1 MDLASYFSSLGTGF
15 LVVFSWP
22 TFPLM
27 MLGVV
32 IGFIIG
38 ILPGISAPTTLAL
51 MLPFTFHMKP
61 VEAFAFLL
69 GMLSVSIMFGDITSI
84 LFGVPG
90 EPLAAAVVLDGHPMA
105 KAGQTGRAL
114 GAALMSSLV
123 GAVVGAMILAAS
135 IPVIRPIV
143 LAFGSPEFL
152 GLAIMGIMFVAVL
165 SRGNMTK
172 GLLMGAFGLMLSM
185 VGLDPQSGTQRYTFG
200 RLDLWDGIGLV
211 PVTVGL
217 FGVGELVDLWVKQ
230 KSISEMRVGKVG
242 GAWQG
247 VLDTFRQFWLTVRC
261 SLLGTIIGVIPGLGG
276 GSQWMAYAYA
286 VRSSKDQSR
295 FGRGDV
301 RGVLGPGAAMNA
313 KEGGNLV
320 TTVAFGVPSSVTM
333 AILLGAFLIQGVV
346 PGPKMLNE
354 NLNLT
359 MSFVWV
365 LIMSHV
371 ISVALSFLLLN
382 QMVWITEIRSALIL
396 PAIIFL
402 VLFGGFS
409 DKNSFFD
416 MFVTLAA
423 GLIGMVMV
431 WLDWPRPPLVL
442 GLVLGKLAE
451 NNLFISYARYDVTFV
466 TRPLLIVIILVSLV
480 LVFAPMIREWLQ
492 RRRGAARATERDLRV
507 SEAS

>member
-1 MDLASYFSSLGTGF
+1 MDPATYFGALGGGF
-15 LVVFSWP
+15 VAVFSWP

-27 MLGVV
+27 MLGVL

-69 GMLSVSIMFGDITSI
+69 GMLSVSIMFGDITSV

-105 KAGQTGRAL
+105 KAGQAGRAL

-123 GAVVGAMILAAS
+123 GAVVGAIILAAS
-135 IPVIRPIV
+135 VPIIRPIV

-165 SRGNMTK
+165 SRGNMVK
-172 GLLMGAFGLMLSM
+172 GVLMGAFGLMLSM

-200 RLDLWDGIGLV
+200 NLNLWDGLGLV

-217 FGVGELVDLWVKQ
+217 FGIGEIVDLWVKQ
-230 KSISEMRVGKVG
+230 SSIAETRVGKVG

-247 VLDTFRQFWLTVRC
+247 CVDVFRHLWLTVRC

-276 GSQWMAYAYA
+276 GSQWMAYAHT
-286 VRSSKDQSR
+286 VQSTKDQAG
-295 FGRGDV
+295 FGKGDV
-301 RGVLGPGAAMNA
+301 RGVIGPGAAMNA

-354 NLNLT
+354 NLPLT

-371 ISVALSFLLLN
+371 ISVGLSFLLLN
-382 QMVWITEIRSALIL
+382 QMVRITEVRSALIL
-396 PAIIFL
+396 PGIVFL

-409 DKNSFFD
+409 ENNSFFA
-416 MFVTLAA
+416 MFVTLAS
-423 GLIGMVMV
+423 GLLGMLMV
-431 WLDWPRPPLVL
+431 WLDWPRPPLIL

-451 NNLFISYARYDVTFV
+451 NNLFISYARYDLTFL
-466 TRPLLIVIILVSLV
+466 TRPLMVAIILGSAVI
-480 LVFAPMIREWLQ
+480 VFAPILLERF
-492 RRRGAARATERDLRV
+492 RTRGGIKGELLV

>member
-1 MDLASYFSSLGTGF
+1 MDAATYFGALSSGF
-15 LVVFSWP
+15 AAVFSWP

-27 MLGVV
+27 MLGVA
-32 IGFIIG
+32 IGFVIG

-105 KAGQTGRAL
+105 KAGQAGRAL
-114 GAALMSSLV
+114 GAALMSSLI
-123 GAVVGAMILAAS
+123 GAVVGAVILALS
-135 IPVIRPIV
+135 VPVIRPIV

-152 GLAIMGIMFVAVL
+152 GLAVMGIMFVAVL

-200 RLDLWDGIGLV
+200 NLNLWDGLGLV

-217 FGVGELVDLWVKQ
+217 FGIAEIVDLWVKQ
-230 KSISEMRVGKVG
+230 KSISETRVGKVG

-247 VLDTFRQFWLTVRC
+247 CLDVFRHLWLTVRC

-276 GSQWMAYAYA
+276 GSQWMAYAHTVQTA
-286 VRSSKDQSR
+286 KDQQG
-295 FGRGDV
+295 FGKGDV
-301 RGVLGPGAAMNA
+301 RGVIGPGAAMNA

-354 NLNLT
+354 NLPLT

-371 ISVALSFLLLN
+371 ISVGLSFLLLN
-382 QMVWITEIRSALIL
+382 QMVRITEVRSALIL
-396 PAIIFL
+396 PAIVFL

-409 DKNSFFD
+409 ENNTFFD
-416 MFVTLAA
+416 MFVTLGA
-423 GLIGMVMV
+423 GLIGMVMI

-451 NNLFISYARYDVTFV
+451 NNLFISYARYELGFLA
-466 TRPLLIVIILVSLV
+466 RPLMIVIIAASFVI
-480 LVFAPMIREWLQ
+480 VFAPIVLDRIR
-492 RRRGAARATERDLRV
+492 ARAGIKGELLV